1 MADAGPLM
9 GTVAKVRSTS
19 SGERVSVGEVIQTL
33 DEKGVLPAIFI
44 PALVAATPLSGI
56 PGVSAV
62 CGLLIALLSFELIA
76 GFRRL
81 MLPKALKSRSMDA
94 ARLRTAI
101 QRIEP
106 VLAWLDRHSE
116 NRLSFLFHRPFIWVP
131 QVLCLVS
138 GMAMPFLEFIPFSGS
153 IAAIGVCLLVIAM
166 LTEDGLF
173 FIIALL
179 PYAVAVYLL
188 ASVLM

>member
-19 SGERVSVGEVIQTL
+19 SGARVSVGEVIETL
-33 DEKGVLPAIFI
+33 DEKGVLPAILI
-44 PALVAATPLSGI
+44 PALIAATPLSGI

-81 MLPKALKSRSMDA
+81 MLPKTLKSRSMDA

-116 NRLSFLFHRPFIWVP
+116 NRLSFLFHRPFIWLP

-179 PYAVAVYLL
+179 PYAVAVSLL

>member
-19 SGERVSVGEVIQTL
+19 SGARVSVGEVIETL
-33 DEKGVLPAIFI
+33 DEKGVLPAILI
-44 PALVAATPLSGI
+44 PALIAATPLSGI

-81 MLPKALKSRSMDA
+81 MLPKTLKSRSMDA

-116 NRLSFLFHRPFIWVP
+116 NRLSFLFHRPFIWLP

>member
-1 MADAGPLM
+1 M

-19 SGERVSVGEVIQTL
+19 SGARVSVGEVIETL
-33 DEKGVLPAIFI
+33 DEKGVLPAILI
-44 PALVAATPLSGI
+44 PALIAATPLSGI

-81 MLPKALKSRSMDA
+81 MLPKTLKSRSMDA

-116 NRLSFLFHRPFIWVP
+116 NRLSFLFHRPFIWLP